1 MPLTKW
7 NYRFNSFYDLS
18 LPKFTQEMVDVL
30 VESSNRAYRSSL
42 AKMLPLLSKSTD
54 EKYFAAIKDMA
65 DTARKSTA
73 VFFYSLL
80 IRVIS
85 VLTLRSYCKQEG
97 TPYREE
103 RSSCAD
109 A

>member
-65 DTARKSTA
+65 DTARKSTSC
-73 VFFYSLL
+73 FFFV
-80 IRVIS
+80 RDIS
-85 VLTLRSYCKQEG
+85 ILTFRSYCKQEG
-97 TPYREE
+97 TPHKEE
-103 RSSCAD
+103 GSSCSD

>member
-1 MPLTKW
+1 MPRTKL

-42 AKMLPLLSKSTD
+42 AKKLPLLSKSTD

-73 VFFYSLL
+73 VFLL
-80 IRVIS
+80 AIDKS
-85 VLTLRSYCKQEG
+85 D
-97 TPYREE
+97 E
-103 RSSCAD
+103 RSDPSKLLQTGRNTL
-109 A
+109 